1 MGCELGQIFARFGVD
16 VTIVEGRDRLLAA
29 EEPTT
34 SQAVAEALAADG
46 VTVRTAATVVAVSRS
61 DHGAAVHLA
70 DRTEFAAERILV
82 ATGRRA
88 DADTLGVTGAGAA
101 TDRGFVVVDDRLR
114 AADGLWAIGDVT
126 GVAMLTEVALY
137 QGMIAVADILGADPQ
152 PASYDV
158 IPRAVFTDP
167 EVGAVGLTEAAA
179 RAAGHDVSV
188 VHKRLGATFRGWLH
202 RTGNEGSI
210 TLIADRSQDRLVGAS
225 VVGPRA
231 SDVLG
236 FLALAIRARV
246 PVGVLVDQIY
256 AFPTFYGAVGE
267 ALGAYGRGVVRV
279 LDPETPPLVDDPV
292 PGAILAARRPG
303 RVTGMAICHHIDAVP
318 VTPGLVGAAPD
329 GNGCQDCLPEHDDW
343 LHLRRCLLCGRILCC
358 DGSPR
363 QHAKAHASDHSPRPD
378 AVLRTGRRLDL
389 VLRRR
394 GAPQAARG
402 AGQPEPRRDPISM
415 NPGSDQPAALP
426 AIVVAVADPQRDP
439 HVEAELRRRYSSD
452 YEIVCC
458 PSAEAELAVL
468 QQCREQGRQVAI
480 VLADQRLPDLQADA
494 FFGRVARW
502 FPDTKRGLLV
512 DWGAWGDPALA
523 EEIPQLVGLGR
534 IHYYVLKPW
543 HAKDEYFHRTITEF
557 LLEWERAASPVP
569 REVTIVGHAQ
579 SRRVHDLASLL
590 VRNGVP
596 HAFHESDSPE
606 GAAILARADA
616 PADRPVVVV
625 RGGRVLIDPTNAE
638 LVAAYGVRT
647 DVAERGEVDVV
658 VVGSGPA
665 GLAAAVYAS
674 SEGLK
679 TLVVERESIGGQA
692 ASSSLIR
699 NYLGF
704 SRGISGAELAQRAYQ
719 QAWVFGTG
727 FLLTQEVQGLRP
739 DGDHLVVALSSGE
752 EVRARAVVLA
762 TGVSYRRL
770 DVPELEAL
778 TGAGVFYGASISEA
792 RALAGH
798 DAYVV
803 GGGNSA
809 GQAAMYLSRYANA
822 VTVVVRAESL
832 AESMSQYLRDEID
845 AAPNVSV
852 RYHTEV
858 VGGGGEGHL
867 ERLVLQDRRS
877 GERETVPA
885 GGLFLL
891 IGAQP
896 RTDWLPST
904 VARDRWGYVQ
914 TGADVADGDAPW
926 PLERPRLPL
935 ETSVPRVFAVGDVR
949 SRSIK
954 RVASA
959 VGEGSVVLSQV
970 HEALAAQAAQRS
982 AAPDR

>member
-1 MGCELGQIFARFGVD
+1 
-16 VTIVEGRDRLLAA
+16 
-29 EEPTT
+29 
-34 SQAVAEALAADG
+34 
-46 VTVRTAATVVAVSRS
+46 
-61 DHGAAVHLA
+61 
-70 DRTEFAAERILV
+70 
-82 ATGRRA
+82 
-88 DADTLGVTGAGAA
+88 
-101 TDRGFVVVDDRLR
+101 
-114 AADGLWAIGDVT
+114 
-126 GVAMLTEVALY
+126 
-137 QGMIAVADILGADPQ
+137 
-152 PASYDV
+152 
-158 IPRAVFTDP
+158 
-167 EVGAVGLTEAAA
+167 
-179 RAAGHDVSV
+179 
-188 VHKRLGATFRGWLH
+188 
-202 RTGNEGSI
+202 
-210 TLIADRSQDRLVGAS
+210 
-225 VVGPRA
+225 
-231 SDVLG
+231 
-236 FLALAIRARV
+236 
-246 PVGVLVDQIY
+246 
-256 AFPTFYGAVGE
+256 
-267 ALGAYGRGVVRV
+267 
-279 LDPETPPLVDDPV
+279 
-292 PGAILAARRPG
+292 
-303 RVTGMAICHHIDAVP
+303 
-318 VTPGLVGAAPD
+318 VTPA
-329 GNGCQDCLPEHDDW
+329 NE
-343 LHLRRCLLCGRILCC
+343 
-358 DGSPR
+358 
-363 QHAKAHASDHSPRPD
+363 
-378 AVLRTGRRLDL
+378 
-389 VLRRR
+389 
-394 GAPQAARG
+394 
-402 AGQPEPRRDPISM
+402 
-415 NPGSDQPAALP
+415 PAALP
-426 AIVVAVADPQRDP
+426 AIVVAVADTKRDP
-439 HVEAELRRRYSSD
+439 HVEAELRRRYASD
-452 YEIVCC
+452 YEIICC
-458 PSAEAELAVL
+458 SSAQEQLSIL
-468 QQCREQGRQVAI
+468 QAFQERGRQVAI
-480 VLADQRLPDLQADA
+480 VLADQRLSDLAADT

-596 HAFHESDSPE
+596 HAFHEPGSPE

-647 DVAERGEVDVV
+647 DVAERGDVDVV

-727 FLLTQEVQGLRP
+727 FLLTQEVQGLRA
-739 DGDHLVVALSSGE
+739 DNGHLVVTLSSGE
-752 EVRARAVVLA
+752 EVRARAAVLA

-822 VTVVVRAESL
+822 VTVVVRAGSL

-867 ERLVLQDRRS
+867 ERLVLQDRHS
-877 GERETVPA
+877 GERETVSA

-904 VARDRWGYVQ
+904 VARDKWGYVL
-914 TGADVADGDAPW
+914 TGADVSDSDAGW
-926 PLERPRLPL
+926 PLDRPRLPL

-959 VGEGSVVLSQV
+959 VGEGSVVISQV
-970 HEALAAQAAQRS
+970 HEALAAHAEQRT
-982 AAPDR
+982 APGR